1 MKDQTART
9 VMTKALVTIDKET
22 LLVRAIDLLLK
33 NSVSGLPVVDEQKK
47 LIGIITEH
55 DIVNFAFSGNADT
68 TRVKEAMTTDVL
80 AFSPDKKLSE
90 IINCFASRRIRRVPI
105 VDDDRRL
112 IGIVSRRDILRE
124 MLKMY
129 TGY

>member
-1 MKDQTART
+1 MKDKTARN
-9 VMTKALVTIDKET
+9 VMTKALVTIDKEA
-22 LLVRAIDLLLK
+22 LLTKVIELLLEY
-33 NSVSGLPVVDEQKK
+33 SVSGLPVVDEQNN
-47 LIGIITEH
+47 LVGIITEH
-55 DIVNFAFSGNADT
+55 DVMNFAFSGDADA
-68 TRVKEAMTTDVL
+68 TRVKEAMTTDVF
-80 AFSPDKKLSE
+80 AFKPDKKLSE

-129 TGY
+129 TGD